1 MKCSLREVFL
11 FVVLV
16 AVGCGWFASE
26 LRWRAYAA
34 KSEMRFR
41 YLDMLSMHLEQA
53 LLLYGHTVARQG
65 DGTNEFA
72 VPLVDGK
79 EVDGL
84 AEFGSW
90 AKNAVSSVSPE

>member
-1 MKCSLREVFL
+1 MRCSLRELLLLVA
-11 FVVLV
+11 LV
-16 AVGCGWFASE
+16 AVGCGWLGSE
-26 LRWRAYAA
+26 LRWRDFAA
-34 KSEMRFR
+34 KSETRFR

-53 LLLYGHTVARQG
+53 LLVYGHTVTRQG

-84 AEFGSW
+84 AEFGSDVR
-90 AKNAVSSVSPE
+90 NAGSNALPE